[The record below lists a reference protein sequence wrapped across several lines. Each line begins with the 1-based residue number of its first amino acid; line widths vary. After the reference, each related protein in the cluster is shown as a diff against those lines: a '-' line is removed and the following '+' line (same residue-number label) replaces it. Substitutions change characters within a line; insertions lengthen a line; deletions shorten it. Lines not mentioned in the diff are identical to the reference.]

1 MKEVEEAVEE
11 TVDTGK
17 ANLSQEELK
26 QMRSEAVAY
35 YKDRNPVLKLQL
47 EHEKLLADI
56 EEEKLR
62 GLLATARQA
71 QILAPPPPEE
81 LLKEEPSEEVNTEKP
96 RTLKKN

>member
-11 TVDTGK
+11 TVNPGP
-17 ANLSQEELK
+17 ANFSQDDLK

-35 YKDRNPVLKLQL
+35 YEDRNPVLKLQL

-62 GLLATARQA
+62 GLLATVRQA
-71 QILAPPPPEE
+71 QIMAPPPEGYPEE
-81 LLKEEPSEEVNTEKP
+81 PVDESAKEKP
-96 RTLKKN
+96 RTLKKK

>member
-17 ANLSQEELK
+17 ANLSQEDLK

-62 GLLATARQA
+62 GLLATVRQA
-71 QILAPPPPEE
+71 QIMAPAPEVHAEEQE
-81 LLKEEPSEEVNTEKP
+81 LKSTQEKP
-96 RTLKKN
+96 RTLKKD